1 MNIYFLLILI
11 SLFLLG
17 CDGQSS
23 SPPEVGGFDSGD
35 SNSSAICSV
44 SEGIN
49 WSALLSE
56 DINHLCSKLSDYKLF
71 FDDSDPRLGANIGGV
86 SYELNSQLFTDYARK
101 HRYLYIPDG
110 KKAVYSKDEV
120 FEFPVGTVLAKV
132 FSLPVDT
139 EKSEEEIIEVRL
151 MIHRSSGWVGLPF
164 VWDENLKDGFLDL
177 NGESIEFSLLH
188 KGVVYSDHYSVPSYG
203 SCRTCHQYNGAMTLI
218 GPKARNLNKDIE
230 FNGERINQLQL
241 WEQQGL
247 LSGLP
252 INLEGVDLAPDWRD
266 DAKDFEVRA
275 KSYLDINCAHC
286 HRKEGAASLSGL
298 QLEYGRKSIDYNH
311 GVCNS
316 AHGWRGGGFDIWP
329 GDSDNSSMPLRM
341 TLSGAPD
348 RMPPLGRSIVD
359 VEAVELIRQW
369 IDAMPYQECAE
380 SNN

>member
-1 MNIYFLLILI
+1 MNNYFLLILI
-11 SLFLLG
+11 SAFLLG
-17 CDGQSS
+17 CGSESDSS
-23 SPPEVGGFDSGD
+23 FQADNVVPDD
-35 SNSSAICSV
+35 SNSSAICRV

-56 DINHLCSKLSDYKLF
+56 DINNLCSKLSDYKLF
-71 FDDSDPRLGANIGGV
+71 SDSSDPRLGANIGGLR
-86 SYELNSQLFTDYARK
+86 YELNSQLFTDYARK
-101 HRYLYIPDG
+101 YRYLYIPNEER
-110 KKAVYSKDEV
+110 AIYSKDEA

-132 FSLPVDT
+132 FSLPADT
-139 EKSEEEIIEVRL
+139 EKSEEDIIEVRL
-151 MIHRSSGWVGLPF
+151 MIHRASGWVGLPF

-188 KGVVYSDHYSVPSYG
+188 KGTVYSDQYSVPSYG
-203 SCRTCHQYNGAMTLI
+203 SCRTCHQYNGAMSLI
-218 GPKARNLNKDIE
+218 GPKARNLNRHIV
-230 FNGERINQLQL
+230 FNGEKINQLQL
-241 WEQQGL
+241 WNQQGL
-247 LSGLP
+247 ISGLP
-252 INLEGVDLAPDWRD
+252 VNLEGVDTAPDWRD
-266 DAKDFEVRA
+266 DTKDLEVRA

-298 QLEYGRKSIDYNH
+298 QLEYGRKSVDYNH

-369 IDAMPYQECAE
+369 IDSMPYKECAE
-380 SNN
+380 QNN